1 MNACQEPTHHKEAK
15 YHERPAGRTLRSEVM
30 EYNANAKDDA
40 KNIKQWRA
48 PGLYFNRWF
57 IAFFLR

>member
-1 MNACQEPTHHKEAK
+1 
-15 YHERPAGRTLRSEVM
+15 M